1 MSDKD
6 TTEHTMTVIVM
17 RSTFT
22 DWLSGIATIVLLT
35 AMSVANHRYG
45 GGSSWLDALAVL
57 LAFSTLMSRAVS
69 KSKTSFRGT
78 KDEAIKH
85 IKEMWPEPPKE
96 QT

>member
-1 MSDKD
+1 MTDKK

-17 RSTFT
+17 RSTFA
-22 DWLSGIATIVLLT
+22 DWLSSIATIGLLT

-57 LAFSTLMSRAVS
+57 LAFWTLMAHAVS
-69 KSKTSFRGT
+69 KAKTSFRGT

-85 IKEMWPEPPKE
+85 IQTMWPEPPKE
-96 QT
+96 